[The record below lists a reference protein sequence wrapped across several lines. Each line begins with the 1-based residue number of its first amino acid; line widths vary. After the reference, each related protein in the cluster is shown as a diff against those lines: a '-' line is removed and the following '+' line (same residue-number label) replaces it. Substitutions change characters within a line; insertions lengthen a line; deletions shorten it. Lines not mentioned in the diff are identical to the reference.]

1 MALDREKAFKE
12 AERLLRGGRA
22 DGALVDLRRLAE
34 DAPRDVLSLNRAGDL
49 LAKFG
54 RASEALTY
62 FDKVADHYAASG
74 FFPKAVAILK
84 KSQKLDPER
93 AETFAKLGDMYLRQ
107 KLVGEAHA
115 QLLHA
120 ADRFLKA
127 RRYADARG
135 VYERLVTAEPDD
147 TRHRVRLAETRAAEG
162 DVPRAVEEF
171 LAIGATLL
179 EGKHPEDAERAYRRA
194 AELAPARPEPA
205 VGLAAALGAAG
216 RPVEAIELVR
226 GALAKYQAKGPLA
239 GELLQLLA
247 RAGRTIELQELLQS
261 AVAAEI
267 PETAFERLLEAE
279 LQAGRGESA
288 WALLDGVIADW
299 RKDRRKE

>member
-12 AERLLRGGRA
+12 AERLLRAGRA
-22 DGALVDLRRLAE
+22 DGALVELRRLAE

-54 RASEALTY
+54 RPTDAVTY

-84 KSQKLDPER
+84 KSQKLEPER
-93 AETFAKLGDMYLRQ
+93 AETFARLGDMYLRQ
-107 KLVGEAHA
+107 KLVGEART

-120 ADRFLKA
+120 AERYLKT
-127 RRYADARG
+127 RRYPDARA

-147 TRHRVRLAETRAAEG
+147 TRHRVRLAETRAVEG

-171 LAIGATLL
+171 LAIGARLL
-179 EGKHPEDAERAYRRA
+179 EGKQAEDAERAYRRA
-194 AELAPARPEPA
+194 AELAPARPEPV
-205 VGLAAALGAAG
+205 VGLVAAMGSAG
-216 RPVEAIELVR
+216 RLVEAIDLVR
-226 GALAKYQAKGPLA
+226 GALGRYQAKGPLA

-247 RAGRTIELQELLQS
+247 RAGRAAEVKDLLAS
-261 AVAAEI
+261 PVAAEI
-267 PETAFERLLEAE
+267 PESAFERLLAAE
-279 LQAGRGESA
+279 
-288 WALLDGVIADW
+288 
-299 RKDRRKE
+299 